1 MHPKETPS
9 RGPHRNSK
17 HMCTKYVS
25 DQLWVRFAID
35 KSNTLCKQSRQKSM
49 FMLAEMH
56 LTKSCSDASLCNQ
69 ISAINGSDSI
79 ELQQWRW
86 PWKAPSKQRVLPAT
100 KTLNFQHGSLFH
112 LSSTAI
118 YRFYSLQPTC
128 PPKERKA
135 SKNLNACCAKK
146 LTAQQHAGH
155 VDHSNRA
162 DQFSDSQES
171 EKHWMDWQ
179 SQCVEDG
186 NFQQRSHTHSH
197 IQVIHPDLKEIPPH
211 VAQRGF
217 T

>member
-1 MHPKETPS
+1 MALAMESTIKTMGS
-9 RGPHRNSK
+9 
-17 HMCTKYVS
+17 
-25 DQLWVRFAID
+25 A
-35 KSNTLCKQSRQKSM
+35 SNK
-49 FMLAEMH
+49 
-56 LTKSCSDASLCNQ
+56 
-69 ISAINGSDSI
+69 
-79 ELQQWRW
+79 
-86 PWKAPSKQRVLPAT
+86 
-100 KTLNFQHGSLFH
+100 NFGSLFH